1 MAQVKQNAKMVKHKA
16 SGKIYIIQLKDIF
29 IFATKLN
36 KQIMKKILL
45 TLAILFCFTVL
56 TKAQFEGSKQI
67 FESPKLKE
75 TIKTQKTVAIL
86 PFEVKISYR
95 KQPKNF
101 NAEANKSQEESMAKS
116 IQASMYTFLLRKASD
131 YTVTFQ
137 DVDKTNILLKKAG
150 VLGKLDETT
159 KDELAKIL
167 GVDAVIGGRFE
178 TEQTKSEAG
187 AIASAIIFGG
197 FGGKSG
203 TGTMFLTI
211 NNGAD
216 GELMWRFFKTM
227 DDSIMS
233 STDDMVERMM
243 RKISRNFPYKS

>member
-1 MAQVKQNAKMVKHKA
+1 
-16 SGKIYIIQLKDIF
+16 
-29 IFATKLN
+29 
-36 KQIMKKILL
+36 MKKFLL
-45 TLAILFCFTVL
+45 MLAVL
-56 TKAQFEGSKQI
+56 AGFVTAAEAQFEGSKQV
-67 FESPKLKE
+67 FESPKLRDA
-75 TIKTQKTVAIL
+75 IKLHKIVAIL
-86 PFEVKISYR
+86 PFEVKITYR

-101 NAEANKSQEESMAKS
+101 SSEANRDQEQSMARS
-116 IQASMYTFLLRKASD
+116 IQASLYTFLLRKGSD

-150 VLGKLDETT
+150 ILGKLDEAT
-159 KDELAKIL
+159 KDEIAKIL

-187 AIASAIIFGG
+187 AIASAVLFGG

-203 TGTMFLTI
+203 TGTMFLTL
-211 NNGAD
+211 NNGLD
-216 GELMWRFFKTM
+216 GDLLWRFFKTM

-243 RKISRNFPYKS
+243 RKISRNFPYKN